1 MERNSFKKGLGQVQV
16 KDLAEVKSKLMQA
29 LGIRTSQGLGYR
41 IRGVYSLKVDEK
53 EFIESIFDEY
63 GIKDIWGV

>member
-53 EFIESIFDEY
+53 ELIESIFDEY